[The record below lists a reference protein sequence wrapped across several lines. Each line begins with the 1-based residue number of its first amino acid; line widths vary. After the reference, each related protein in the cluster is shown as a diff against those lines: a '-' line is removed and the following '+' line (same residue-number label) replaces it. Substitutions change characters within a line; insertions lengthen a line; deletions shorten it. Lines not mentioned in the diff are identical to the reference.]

1 MTTTTAPGEIRR
13 YADWMDLARHEYDLT
28 LAVLRGL
35 DESAWSAPTDC
46 TGWDVRA
53 MVAHLV
59 GAAEATA
66 SIRESLRQLR
76 AGKKVAAGRPDVD
89 GINDVQIAERADR
102 TPAQLVD
109 DLADAAVRGVRGRSR
124 LPAPIRAIRV
134 PFGPPLGVK
143 SLGYLNG
150 RIYTRDCWMHR
161 VDIWRATGAPL
172 VLTADH
178 DGRIVGD
185 VVAEWAATHTSSYSL
200 TLTGPAGG
208 TYSAGDGGPHYELDA
223 VEFARTVSGRARGT
237 GLLTTEVPF

>member
-1 MTTTTAPGEIRR
+1 MTTTTTPVAIRR
-13 YADWMDLARHEYDLT
+13 YADWMDLARNEYDRT
-28 LAVLRGL
+28 LAQLRGL
-35 DESAWSAPTDC
+35 EEAAWSAPTDC

-59 GAAEATA
+59 GAAEGTA
-66 SIRESLRQLR
+66 SVREFARQAR
-76 AGKKVAAGRPDVD
+76 AGRKLQAGRMLVD

-109 DLADAAVRGVRGRSR
+109 DLADAARRGVKARSK
-124 LPAPIRAIRV
+124 LPAPIRVLRV

-143 SLGYLNG
+143 SFGYLNG
-150 RIYTRDCWMHR
+150 RIFTRDCWMHR

-172 VLTADH
+172 ELTAEH
-178 DGRIVGD
+178 DGRIVAD
-185 VVAEWAATHTSSYSL
+185 VVAEWAATHGQSYSL
-200 TLTGPAGG
+200 ELTGPAGG
-208 TYSAGDGGPHYELDA
+208 TYAAGDGGPHHELDA